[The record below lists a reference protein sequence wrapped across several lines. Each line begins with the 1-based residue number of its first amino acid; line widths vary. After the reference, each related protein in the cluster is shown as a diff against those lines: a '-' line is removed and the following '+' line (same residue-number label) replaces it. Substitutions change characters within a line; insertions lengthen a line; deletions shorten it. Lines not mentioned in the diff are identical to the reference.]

1 VSTDIIILDTK
12 LLTLFVVGL
21 TSRKYISAHKRLS
34 PYTEKDFDILTAL
47 ISKASGMVATPNT
60 LTETSNFIKFI
71 AEPAR
76 TQIYR
81 IFGALVKTTNEEY
94 IASSQGV
101 DRDEFVRLGL
111 TDSVLLDVTS
121 VPHTLLTDDL
131 NLYLAATH
139 KGYSAVNFTHVR
151 TYPP

>member
-1 VSTDIIILDTK
+1 
-12 LLTLFVVGL
+12 VVGL
-21 TSRKYISAHKRLS
+21 TSRKYIASHKRLS
-34 PYTEKDFDILTAL
+34 PYTEKDFDILTVL
-47 ISKASGMVATPNT
+47 ISKSSGMVATPNT

-76 TQIYR
+76 TQIYK
-81 IFGALVKTTNEEY
+81 IFTALVKTTNEQY

-121 VPHTLLTDDL
+121 LPYTLLTDDL
-131 NLYLAATH
+131 DLYLAAAH
-139 KGYSAVNFTHVR
+139 RGYSAVNFTHVR
-151 TYPP
+151 TYSP